1 MRGEGHVTHGPFW
14 GGTPPLNSVL
24 LCRRYSLSGVSLR
37 PTWISSVSEASA
49 QNRVGFSLQL
59 MTGRTSRNLFIDPSH
74 YRMFSP
80 ASCSSS

>member
-24 LCRRYSLSGVSLR
+24 CRRYSLSGVPLR